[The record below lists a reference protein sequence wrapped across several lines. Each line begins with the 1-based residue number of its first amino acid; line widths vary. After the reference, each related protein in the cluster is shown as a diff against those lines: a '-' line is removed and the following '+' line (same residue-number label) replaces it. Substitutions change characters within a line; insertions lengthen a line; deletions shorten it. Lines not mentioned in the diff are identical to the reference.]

1 MRLTTLFTAIL
12 LTWTSADPS
21 MLVQLDRR
29 REDRPT
35 FRKLVI
41 VSGTQYL
48 DKGLRRH
55 TVYCYRAR
63 FYLGNQWTNEVCAQT
78 K

>member
-1 MRLTTLFTAIL
+1 MRFITLFTAIL
-12 LTWTSADPS
+12 LTWSSGDPTL
-21 MLVQLDRR
+21 LVQIDRR

-35 FRKLVI
+35 FRQLVI

-55 TVYCYRAR
+55 TSYCYRAR
-63 FYLGNQWTNEVCAQT
+63 YATGTVYTPQACATTN
-78 K
+78 

>member
-35 FRKLVI
+35 FRQLVI

-48 DKGLRRH
+48 DKGLRRR
-55 TVYCYRAR
+55 TSYCYRAR
-63 FYLGNQWTNEVCAQT
+63 YATETVYTPQVCAT
-78 K
+78 TN